1 MMRALVL
8 IGLSSAGA
16 FAPGALPTVSAGSH
30 TLSHVSMTVPLG
42 LRMEVNSFLNKV
54 PEPKSRLSVTDTC
67 DAGFLVCA
75 TFFQKANQMS
85 EAEVK
90 TVKSS
95 AVRKAYERAH
105 VCNMPREVKQSYW
118 QDDAKYGGYSK
129 ELERVRRETAERV
142 GRETAERVGR
152 ETTKEIVIS
161 MLAAGMSEA
170 QIAPIVKQTEEV
182 IRSIRASGGV

>member
-1 MMRALVL
+1 M
-8 IGLSSAGA
+8 
-16 FAPGALPTVSAGSH
+16 
-30 TLSHVSMTVPLG
+30 PLG
-42 LRMEVNSFLNKV
+42 LRMEVNACLKKA

-67 DAGFLVCA
+67 DAGFLDCA

-90 TVKSS
+90 KVKTS
-95 AVRKAYERAH
+95 AVQKAYEQAH
-105 VCNMPREVKQSYW
+105 VRNMPREVKQSYL
-118 QDDAKYGGYSK
+118 QDAAKYGGYSK
-129 ELERVRRETAERV
+129 ELERVRMETAERVGRETAERVGRETAERVRRETAERV
-142 GRETAERVGR
+142 GRETAERVRR

-170 QIAPIVKQTEEV
+170 QIASIVKQTEEE